1 MHKNHIISVSCIH
14 IITWSIQDNNAKKSC
29 HEEYQCENSAKIT
42 WYNRKAWYNY
52 AIYHEMIIYHIN
64 ERYQWGSIREYQR
77 YDSWFIKILL
87 NKFTIKIHIIHNKA
101 NWCTIITQ
109 DIQGKEIL
117 LLWNIWYQG
126 SWFIW
131 KDIAQRATWNI
142 LIQITF

>member
-1 MHKNHIISVSCIH
+1 MSKRRRGTNDLDFYINFASINIS
-14 IITWSIQDNNAKKSC
+14 IITWCIQDNNAKKSC
-29 HEEYQCENSAKIT
+29 HKGYQCENSVKIT

-117 LLWNIWYQG
+117 LFLYYEIY
-126 SWFIW
+126 
-131 KDIAQRATWNI
+131 DIKAHDSFEKI
-142 LIQITF
+142 